1 MLGQLLVAG
10 IVYLLGMASILVL
23 KPSLMFTESG
33 AWKEFGIGRNPVTHT
48 WMPIWLF
55 AILWAFISYIS
66 VMLVYMTM
74 GEHSS
79 SATSTNKKSS
89 SLSIVDTVETVSP
102 EDLLQEAV
110 SKRAKAAR
118 SRGKPTELPDGYYV
132 LNVEATEAAGG
143 IPKYVYLGK
152 GLADE

>member
-10 IVYLLGMASILVL
+10 IVYLLGMAALLVW

-55 AILWAFISYIS
+55 AILWAFVSYIT
-66 VMLVYMTM
+66 VMLIYMSM
-74 GEHSS
+74 GVRSQS
-79 SATSTNKKSS
+79 QGTNKQSTS
-89 SLSIVDTVETVSP
+89 ISIVDTVETVSP
-102 EDLLQEAV
+102 ENLLQEAI
-110 SKRAKAAR
+110 SKRAKSAR
-118 SRGKPTELPDGYYV
+118 SRGKPTELPGGYYV

-152 GLADE
+152 GLSDD

>member
-10 IVYLLGMASILVL
+10 IVYLLGMAGLLVW

-33 AWKEFGIGRNPVTHT
+33 TWKEFGIGRNPATHT

-55 AILWAFISYIS
+55 AILWAFASYIS
-66 VMLVYMTM
+66 VMLVYMSM
-74 GEHSS
+74 GLSS
-79 SATSTNKKSS
+79 SGSVTKGTTSIQ
-89 SLSIVDTVETVSP
+89 IVDTVETVSP

-110 SKRAKAAR
+110 SKRAKTAR

-132 LNVEATEAAGG
+132 LNVQATEAAGG

-152 GLADE
+152 GLAED